1 MAKNELKIKG
11 CDFWGNYKGFKVYKC
26 YSKTAPKDYD
36 GIVFAVGNDLYLAGI
51 WIGRVTDGGS
61 VTDWEPERALNKVEP
76 VKFEGEPVD
85 VSKCADEILSGS
97 WKRSVEDLI
106 GEKFS
111 VDIKYS
117 E

>member
-1 MAKNELKIKG
+1 MP
-11 CDFWGNYKGFKVYKC
+11 
-26 YSKTAPKDYD
+26 SDYVNV
-36 GIVFAVGNDLYLAGI
+36 VFAFGNDLYMNGI
-51 WIGRVTDGGS
+51 WIGYVSNSGS
-61 VTDWEPERALNKVEP
+61 VTAWEPERALKKVEP